1 MSVDRYYQSKLM
13 SAEQAVEKIADHSR
27 CCMSH
32 GISQPPAILKAL
44 ADRARAGDLTDLS
57 VYYVHSEN
65 AAAETILADDLVDVF
80 HPVAGFYAAAEKRL
94 RQLDE
99 IKGRRVVNFTPNTLS
114 QYPRL
119 LKDHIKPD
127 SFITMVSPM
136 DEAGY
141 FSLGTSPDYGRMAS
155 RIAPTVIVEV
165 NKHMPRTFG
174 DTKIHVTEVA
184 AIVEH
189 NSLLQQMIAREP
201 TEAEF
206 TIAKIIAEQINDGD
220 TLQLAASGVSKA
232 VCQCLHNHK
241 DLGLH
246 SELLSSGLVSLMQS
260 GVLNGRRKNI
270 HTHKHLFTLC
280 YGNAA
285 LYEYMDHNP
294 AIEGY
299 GTDYINN
306 PEVIARNHNMF
317 SINSAVEIDLFGQ
330 TSAESMAW
338 RQYSGAGG
346 QNDFVRG
353 AYQSQGGRSV
363 LAFASTAKKGTISR
377 IVPKINGTVTNNR
390 MDVDWVITE
399 FGQVQMK
406 GLTTYERTKAL
417 IKLAHPDYREALHNA
432 AVEQHIFV

>member
-1 MSVDRYYQSKLM
+1 MSVESYYQSKLM
-13 SAEQAVEKIADHSR
+13 NAEQAVEKIADHSR

-32 GISQPPAILKAL
+32 GISQPPAILQAL
-44 ADRARAGDLTDLS
+44 AQRARAGDLTDLS
-57 VYYVHSEN
+57 VYYVHSEK
-65 AAAETILADDLVDVF
+65 AAADTILADDLIDVF
-80 HPVAGFYAAAEKRL
+80 HPNAGFYAAAEKRL
-94 RQLDE
+94 RQLDKA
-99 IKGRRVVNFTPNTLS
+99 KGRRVVNYIPNTLS
-114 QYPRL
+114 QFPIILR
-119 LKDHIKPD
+119 DSIKPD

-184 AIVEH
+184 AIVE
-189 NSLLQQMIAREP
+189 NDSALQQMIAREP

-206 TIAKIIAEQINDGD
+206 VIAKIIAEQINDGD

-246 SELLSSGLVSLMQS
+246 SELLSSGLIPLMRS

-280 YGNAA
+280 YGDAA
-285 LYEYMDHNP
+285 LYEYMNQNP

-299 GTDYINN
+299 GTEYINS
-306 PEVIARNHNMF
+306 PAVIASNHNMF

-353 AYQSQGGRSV
+353 AYQSHGGRSV
-363 LAFASTAKKGTISR
+363 LAFASTAKQGTISR
-377 IVPKINGTVTNNR
+377 IVPKINGTITNNR
-390 MDVDWVITE
+390 MDVDWVVTE
-399 FGQVQMK
+399 HGKAHLK
-406 GLTTYERTKAL
+406 GLTTYERAKAL
-417 IKLAHPDYREALHNA
+417 IELAHPDFRESLHNA
-432 AVEQHIFV
+432 AVQQHIFV

>member
-1 MSVDRYYQSKLM
+1 MTVDRYYQSKLM

-44 ADRARAGDLTDLS
+44 ADRARARALTDLS
-57 VYYVHSEN
+57 VYYVHSEK
-65 AAAETILADDLVDVF
+65 AAAETILADDLVGVF

-94 RQLDE
+94 RQLDKE
-99 IKGRRVVNFTPNTLS
+99 QGRRVVNFTPNTLS

-119 LKDHIKPD
+119 LCDHIKPD
-127 SFITMVSPM
+127 SFISMVSPM

-174 DTKIHVTEVA
+174 DTKIHVTDVA
-184 AIVEH
+184 AIVE
-189 NSLLQQMIAREP
+189 NDDPLQQLIAREP

-206 TIAKIIAEQINDGD
+206 TIAKLIAEQINDGD

-232 VCQCLHNHK
+232 VCQCLHNHQ

-246 SELLSSGLVSLMQS
+246 SELLSSGLIPLMKS

-270 HTHKHLFTLC
+270 HTHKHLFTLSF
-280 YGNAA
+280 GDEAM
-285 LYEYMDHNP
+285 YEYMDLNP
-294 AIEGY
+294 TIEGY
-299 GTDYINN
+299 GAEYINS

-330 TSAESMAW
+330 TSAESMGW

-353 AYQSQGGRSV
+353 AYESQGGRSV
-363 LAFASTAKKGTISR
+363 LAFSSTAKNGTVSR
-377 IVPKINGTVTNNR
+377 IVPKVNGAVTNNR
-390 MDVDWVITE
+390 MDVDWVVTE
-399 FGQVQMK
+399 YGKVQMK
-406 GLTTYERTKAL
+406 GLTTYERAKAL
-417 IKLAHPDYREALHNA
+417 IDLAHPDYRESLHNA